1 MAAEATIK
9 RPLLKYFI
17 LTYIIFLVLFG
28 ITGAMLALNLPSIIP
43 DVLQVICAW
52 SPTFALLILFKKI
65 IPDQT
70 LGAFIKRQF
79 SSKVALGQLALAIG
93 IQVLVFIGM
102 VVLVSVSNNIPLLS
116 AINTSASVLVLGF
129 FNMLI
134 RGPLGEEIGWR
145 GYALNH
151 LQKKHSPLVASIII
165 GLVWGFWH
173 TPLWIVTSG
182 YTGVQLIEYAALF
195 LVGII
200 CTSVIMTYFY
210 NRSRNLLIPIVI
222 HQLLNY
228 SGFLVNA
235 DGMQTMFYQALLC
248 LVAAIVLV
256 IVNPKQFIDKN
267 ISSVQSELG
276 IRQQREA

>member
-17 LTYIIFLVLFG
+17 LTYVIFLVLFG
-28 ITGAMLALNLPSIIP
+28 ITGATLALNLPSIIP
-43 DVLQVICAW
+43 DALQVICAW

-70 LGAFIKRQF
+70 LGEFVNRQF
-79 SSKVALGQLALAIG
+79 ASKVALGQLALAIG

-102 VVLVSVSNNIPLLS
+102 VVLVSASNNIPLLS

-151 LQKKHSPLVASIII
+151 LQKTHSPLVASLII
-165 GLVWGFWH
+165 GIVWGFWH

-200 CTSVIMTYFY
+200 ATSVIMTYFY
-210 NRSRNLLIPIVI
+210 NKNKNLLIPIVI

-256 IVNPKQFIDKN
+256 IVNPKQFIEKN
-267 ISSVQSELG
+267 ITSVQSELG